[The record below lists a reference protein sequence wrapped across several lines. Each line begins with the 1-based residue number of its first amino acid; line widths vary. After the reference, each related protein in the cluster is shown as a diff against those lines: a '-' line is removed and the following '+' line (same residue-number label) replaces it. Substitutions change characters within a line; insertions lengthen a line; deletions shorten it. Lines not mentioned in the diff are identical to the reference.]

1 VTPEV
6 PFRFD
11 VSLIDTAPG
20 SAKKQIRDVPGIQ
33 PLPLGDLGRRFV
45 LLRAADQGG
54 TNWSQLFENLLFED
68 WTHIH
73 SGREISFSTGESALA
88 AHMDEI
94 GEGLSS
100 SGSLMKIS
108 PFPAECI
115 RRDHALRLELV
126 VTHGTTKVDLTQR
139 CHGWPPLSSELRRNE
154 REYLCHN
161 FQNFFFGGIS
171 ALLRLW
177 VDCIFSHRKNRDR
190 LPTPATWSLM
200 LINLLPDFF
209 AVHNSTDR
217 VAAYL
222 RYFENHRRFLEA
234 YWHNYVLDPAG
245 PHFLEVVRSA
255 ALASRVDLRTM
266 LERIDVVSLAR
277 NTEEQCRALL
287 NVDTDIDVVLMVGVG
302 AANAGELVVDGKG
315 IAFVCLEHFTSITN
329 PETQGLGLDPELIPL
344 WLAHEIAHTVRYT
357 SPTSRSE
364 LRQLIEDAGGYYSY
378 WETGRRASLREL
390 MLNEG
395 LATHASRIISPGHAA
410 WEYYGYTRREY
421 ASVRELE
428 PLMTRSLT
436 ADLDRAGLG
445 LRLRYLSGGM
455 SDDARTVDR
464 HIFPERAGYFLGARM
479 VEAAVNARGLSW
491 AIRASAG
498 EITSIASSAA
508 ASA

>member
-1 VTPEV
+1 
-6 PFRFD
+6 
-11 VSLIDTAPG
+11 L
-20 SAKKQIRDVPGIQ
+20 
-33 PLPLGDLGRRFV
+33 LG
-45 LLRAADQGG
+45 
-54 TNWSQLFENLLFED
+54 
-68 WTHIH
+68 
-73 SGREISFSTGESALA
+73 
-88 AHMDEI
+88 
-94 GEGLSS
+94 
-100 SGSLMKIS
+100 
-108 PFPAECI
+108 
-115 RRDHALRLELV
+115 
-126 VTHGTTKVDLTQR
+126 
-139 CHGWPPLSSELRRNE
+139 
-154 REYLCHN
+154 
-161 FQNFFFGGIS
+161 
-171 ALLRLW
+171 LW
-177 VDCIFSHRKNRDR
+177 VDCIFSHRKNATGS
-190 LPTPATWSLM
+190 LPANWSLM

-277 NTEEQCRALL
+277 NAEEQCKTLL
-287 NVDTDIDVVLMVGVG
+287 EVDTDIDVVLMVGVG

-315 IAFVCLEHFTSITN
+315 IAFVCLEHFTSVTN

-344 WLAHEIAHTVRYT
+344 WLAHEIAHAVRYT

-364 LRQLIEDAGGYYSY
+364 MKQLIEDAGGYYSY

-390 MLNEG
+390 MINEG
-395 LATHASRIISPGHAA
+395 LSTHASRAMSPGHAA

-428 PLMTRSLT
+428 PLMTRALA

-464 HIFPERAGYFLGARM
+464 HVFPERSGYFLGAKM
-479 VEAAVNARGLSW
+479 VEPAVNTRGLPW
-491 AIRASAG
+491 AVRASAS
-498 EITSIASSAA
+498 EIMSISSSAA